1 MRCPRKRHSPDALSI
16 AATCPAP
23 HPTLASPFLC
33 LGSEGNPLPAH
44 RTVFLAFPQ
53 LSRALLL
60 NPHSDLCFVFTEVDS
75 FYSFPQTGLIPLE
88 FELLKSTSL
97 VMERQPASQLE
108 TPTGP
113 TLEKQPH
120 GALHTS
126 LQRTP
131 PCAGEL
137 SRAGAGEHLP
147 RSHSRDGNSGLL
159 LPCPVAFQH
168 ISIACLPTR
177 SSEKRN
183 GGTLSSADQGALS
196 PLQLSPG
203 EPGGSGPILSLP
215 SLACSWHPHLGTS
228 RPPDHILYIHM

>member
-1 MRCPRKRHSPDALSI
+1 MSSP
-16 AATCPAP
+16 
-23 HPTLASPFLC
+23 
-33 LGSEGNPLPAH
+33 
-44 RTVFLAFPQ
+44 
-53 LSRALLL
+53 
-60 NPHSDLCFVFTEVDS
+60 
-75 FYSFPQTGLIPLE
+75 GLITGKKQGCSGRGRLRKPECPHTWEPHFL
-88 FELLKSTSL
+88 S
-97 VMERQPASQLE
+97 ASQLE

-137 SRAGAGEHLP
+137 SRAGAGEYLP

-215 SLACSWHPHLGTS
+215 SLACSWRPHLGTS
-228 RPPDHILYIHM
+228 RPPDHMLYIHM